1 MKKIVTLLAIASLFM
16 AVGCKNNSKA
26 PKIDVNTV
34 DTTVFEPDSTYEY
47 VDCSCE
53 EGEDSLVVNDT
64 TEAIVDL

>member
-1 MKKIVTLLAIASLFM
+1 MKKVIFVAIALTLM